1 VTAVTGA
8 IQNDAYLQYSI
19 RSVIGASVTDF
30 SRHTGKVGVRLA
42 RYAAQMNRDL
52 PHIRFSLVWMAIV
65 TTASAHVMLVCEAS
79 QLAGLQK
86 ACR

>member
-1 VTAVTGA
+1 M
-8 IQNDAYLQYSI
+8 ID
-19 RSVIGASVTDF
+19 ASVTDF

-52 PHIRFSLVWMAIV
+52 PHVSFSLVWMAIV
-65 TTASAHVMLVCEAS
+65 TTASAHVMLVCEAN
-79 QLAGLQK
+79 QLASLQE